1 MTKIG
6 EIRHFLD
13 KKRGATTKRVNRY
26 LRRMQFR
33 RTRKW
38 PFSRLWLLDIFHEQ
52 TGKEGRKERK
62 GKKKGKKGGKTRGKK
77 ESEKREK
84 GQRETRNVVPRRTA
98 RPNPPKST
106 KQQKEGTHTG
116 NHTETDE
123 FLAIFPICLNLRLNP
138 TPTENCAGVDRG
150 SHRPIFYTRMENRVF
165 PLHYG
170 RKISA
175 TQKSSLFAQ
184 EKFFARSVLGAHWAW
199 C

>member
-1 MTKIG
+1 MAIFTSVALRYLSRTNGKG
-6 EIRHFLD
+6 RQER
-13 KKRGATTKRVNRY
+13 KKR
-26 LRRMQFR
+26 
-33 RTRKW
+33 
-38 PFSRLWLLDIFHEQ
+38 E
-52 TGKEGRKERK
+52 KEGKKRRKNERE
-62 GKKKGKKGGKTRGKK
+62 K

-123 FLAIFPICLNLRLNP
+123 FWAIFPICLNLRLNP